1 MKKVMLFVFSFCILF
16 INISMAQQ
24 IENIRVKKLADK
36 LNILYDLTKEKPGQ
50 LFDVKLLCSADGG
63 NNFNVT
69 INTVS
74 GDIGPDIYGGKEK
87 MIIWEVLKDQKNLKS
102 ENVVFKVIA
111 TPTKIINQTDY
122 AQGFNFELIDCI
134 KRDQTI
140 ICALKITNNGKKR
153 DLKAINRLAR
163 IYDYKGTRVES
174 HMSKLGRV
182 AGNEKYA
189 VPTLTFQPEQTEIAV
204 FQFNIPPDFSNRLK
218 LIEFGFEFLEIT
230 YGLDYKKGNIEFRDI
245 SLSNP
250 ETQSKAELVSEKIKI
265 DLGPE
270 IYKINDTKAP
280 VITFTNPVLEL
291 GKQTISKIEDLPI
304 YGKIKDDHGIYEF
317 TINGMDVSVLDD
329 GSFKT
334 DVFLAEGNNTIF
346 VRTTDI
352 FQNNFEGTYQITF
365 KPEKKTDQRQAALK
379 NKSDAN
385 KEVEESSK
393 EGKYYALLLGVNTY
407 NDPELV
413 NLEKPYQDAE
423 KLYANLIK
431 NYTFE
436 PANVKLLKNP
446 THEEIIAEFDKL
458 NKIIREKDN
467 LLIFYAGHGYWDS
480 EDEIGYWLPSDAK
493 QANTANWIRNSTI
506 RDYLKAV
513 KTKHTLLIADACF
526 SGGIFKSRVAFAEA
540 PKSIQNRYEVP
551 SRKAM
556 TSGSIEEVPDKSV
569 FMLYL
574 NKRLEENT
582 QELISA
588 EELFSSLK
596 AAVQNN
602 GPTIPLY
609 GEIKD
614 TGDQGGDF
622 VFVRRKK

>member
-1 MKKVMLFVFSFCILF
+1 MKKIFVILIIFCFLFQTNSF
-16 INISMAQQ
+16 AQK
-24 IENIRVKKLADK
+24 IENIRIKKLADK
-36 LNILYDLTKEKPGQ
+36 LNIVYDLTHEKPGQ
-50 LFDVKLLCSADGG
+50 QFDVKLYCSVDGG
-63 NNFNVT
+63 QSYT
-69 INTVS
+69 IEPYSVS
-74 GDIGPDIYGGKEK
+74 GDIGSEIYGGKDK
-87 MIIWEVLKDQKNLKS
+87 LIRWDVLKDQKRLIS
-102 ENVVFKVIA
+102 EKVVFKLVG
-111 TPTKIINQTDY
+111 TPSKIKNQTDY
-122 AQGFNFELIDCI
+122 AENFNFELIDCY

-140 ICALKITNNGKKR
+140 VCALKITNNGKER

-163 IYDYKGTRVES
+163 IYDFKGTRIES
-174 HMSKLGRV
+174 NVSKLGRI
-182 AGNEKYA
+182 AGNDRYS
-189 VPTLTFQPEQTEIAV
+189 VPTLTFLPDQTEIAI
-204 FQFNIPPDFSNRLK
+204 FQFNVPPGFTNRLK
-218 LIEFGFEFLEIT
+218 LIEFGFEFLTIT

-245 SLSNP
+245 SLANP
-250 ETQSKAELVSEKIKI
+250 VKAVTAELISDATSISM
-265 DLGPE
+265 GPD
-270 IYKINDTKAP
+270 IYKNTDKKAP
-280 VITFTNPVLEL
+280 VLTFTNPVLEI
-291 GKQTISKIEDLPI
+291 GKPYISKIEDLAVL
-304 YGKIKDDHGIYEF
+304 GKINDDSGIYEF
-317 TINGMDVSVLDD
+317 TINGMDVTVNDD
-329 GSFKT
+329 DSFKA
-334 DVFLAEGNNTIF
+334 DVFLAEGNNNIF

-352 FQNNFEGTYQITF
+352 FQNNFEGTYQIIF
-365 KPEKKTDQRQAALK
+365 KPEKKDQRQASLK

-407 NDPELV
+407 NDPEIV

-431 NYTFE
+431 YYTFE
-436 PANVKLLKNP
+436 PANVRLLKNP
-446 THEEIIAEFDKL
+446 THEDIIAEFDRL
-458 NKIIREKDN
+458 NKTIREKDN
-467 LLIFYAGHGYWDS
+467 LLIFYAGHGFWDS

-493 QANTANWIRNSTI
+493 QSNTANWIRNSTI

-526 SGGIFKSRVAFAEA
+526 SGGIFKSRVTFAEA

-582 QELISA
+582 KDLISA

-602 GPTIPLY
+602 GPSIPLY

-614 TGDQGGDF
+614 TGDEGGDF
-622 VFVRRKK
+622 VFVRRMK